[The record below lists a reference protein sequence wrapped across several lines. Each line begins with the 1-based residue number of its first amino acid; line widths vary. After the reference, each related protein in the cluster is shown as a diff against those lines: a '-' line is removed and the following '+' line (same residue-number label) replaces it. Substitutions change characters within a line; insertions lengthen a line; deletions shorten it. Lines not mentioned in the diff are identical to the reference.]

1 MAAQLRMIRYSG
13 PVTDKPLPEGYSFK
27 RFGGTDEEIAQ
38 WVELCRNGLVP
49 TATAKTFE
57 DTVRHYENIVA
68 EEDCVF
74 VADKDGKYVTTSTFY
89 VREEDSEGLI
99 HMVAS
104 APESRGKGLGH
115 AILAEGLRM
124 LEARG
129 AKVIRLRSDDARLA
143 AIKTYLVGGF
153 KPVIFDD
160 PESNMEERW
169 DKICEQL
176 NFKTDYVYE

>member
-1 MAAQLRMIRYSG
+1 MEQLRMIRYSG

-27 RFGGTDEEIAQ
+27 LFSDTPEDVAQ
-38 WVELCRNGLVP
+38 WVALCNNGLMN
-49 TATAKTFE
+49 ATEKTFD
-57 DTVRHYENIVA
+57 DTVRNFETIVA
-68 EEDCVF
+68 EKDCVF

-89 VREEDSEGLI
+89 IRPNGDGLV

-129 AKVIRLRSDDARLA
+129 CKVIRLKSDDWRLA

-160 PESNMEERW
+160 PESDMEDRW
-169 DKICEQL
+169 NKVCEQL
-176 NFKTDYVYE
+176 NFKTDYVYEK

>member
-1 MAAQLRMIRYSG
+1 MEQLRMIRYSG

-27 RFGGTDEEIAQ
+27 LFGGTDEEIAQ
-38 WVELCRNGLVP
+38 WVGLCVNGLIP
-49 TATAKTFE
+49 SATAKTFD
-57 DTVRHYENIVA
+57 DTVRNYENIVA
-68 EEDCVF
+68 EKDCLF
-74 VADKDGKYVTTSTFY
+74 VADPDGKYVMTSTY
-89 VREEDSEGLI
+89 YIRPNGEGLV

-129 AKVIRLRSDDARLA
+129 CKVIRLKSDDFRLA

-160 PESNMEERW
+160 PDSDMEERW
-169 DKICEQL
+169 NKVCEQL
-176 NFKTDYVYE
+176 NFKTDYVYEK